1 MVTDLKNRARTTSEG
16 SRLAKYA
23 EHWQLPDAETRYARS
38 RSRTRFR
45 RYDQEDALVGRWL
58 RLCVPG
64 ATVLDLPC
72 GTGRFSELVARCG
85 HRLIRADLSYRMVAH
100 ARQLGPSEHVL
111 GDLCCDLANPPMR
124 PASVDIVLVW
134 RLFHH
139 CRTPEDRAIVLEQ
152 ARRLARRY
160 VILSFYNRASVTY
173 WGRRLIRAMLR
184 REPKCRGAIWTS
196 DLRAAADQADL
207 EPIEIYHYRPGLS
220 INSAACFRVRETSIG
235 TALASVG

>member
-1 MVTDLKNRARTTSEG
+1 MDTDVKNPAGTTNER

-38 RSRTRFR
+38 RSRKQFR
-45 RYDQEDALVGRWL
+45 HYDKEESLVGRWL
-58 RLCVPG
+58 RLCAPG

-72 GTGRFSELVARCG
+72 GTGRFSELVADCG

-111 GDLCCDLANPPMR
+111 GDLCCDLANPPMK
-124 PASVDIVLVW
+124 PASVDVVLVW

-160 VILSFYNRASVTY
+160 VIISFYNRASFTY
-173 WGRRLIRAMLR
+173 WGRRFVRAMLR

-196 DLRAAADQADL
+196 DLRTAADRAGL

-220 INSAACFRVRETSIG
+220 INSAACFQVRQTG
-235 TALASVG
+235 PVTA